1 MMELQTKRQK
11 LTDILKATG
20 GCAVA
25 FSSGVDSTFLLA
37 AAKEELGDRVLAVTV
52 KAAWVPDREMDEAV
66 RFCAERGIEHVILT
80 ADADEIEGFRENPP
94 DRCYLC
100 KTALFTR
107 IRETAAEHS
116 YVVVA
121 EGSNTDDDG
130 DYRPGM
136 RAIRELGIASPLKEA
151 GLSKAEIRE
160 LSREMELPTWKKP
173 SAACLA
179 SRVPYG
185 ERVTDEK
192 LRMVEEA
199 EDFLTEIGFE
209 QVRVRV
215 HEGGVA
221 RIEVSPDRRKDLV
234 EPDRAA
240 QIHTRLREIGFS
252 FIAADLMG
260 YRTGSLNEGLAPEMD
275 PNS

>member
-37 AAKEELGDRVLAVTV
+37 AAKEALGDRVLAVTV

-151 GLSKAEIRE
+151 GLSKAEIRA
-160 LSREMELPTWKKP
+160 LSREMALPTWKKP

-199 EDFLTEIGFE
+199 EDYLAEIGFE

-221 RIEVSPDRRKDLV
+221 RIEVAPERRKDLM

-240 QIHTRLREIGFS
+240 QIHARLREIGFS
-252 FIAADLMG
+252 FVAADLMG
-260 YRTGSLNEGLAPEMD
+260 YRTGSLNERL
-275 PNS
+275 NRSL